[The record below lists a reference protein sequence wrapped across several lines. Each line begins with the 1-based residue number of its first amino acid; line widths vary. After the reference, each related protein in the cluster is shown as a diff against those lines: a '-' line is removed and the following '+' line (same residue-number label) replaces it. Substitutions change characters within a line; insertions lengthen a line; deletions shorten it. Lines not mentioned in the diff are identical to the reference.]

1 MMACGTGL
9 MCGIVMNRG
18 KKNNSKQQ
26 YTMAINLDILNQQWE
41 GREKGVIE
49 DALKELLLDII
60 TKLLNPIIAD
70 NSVGISALTLE
81 LRNKI
86 NNALSS
92 ESDPTVPAWA
102 KSPTK
107 PRYTAREVEGALT
120 ESDVIS
126 MIDDLTGG
134 TISAIRNSNDGQI
147 YNIWVGTQEELNL
160 LNGDYDEN
168 TIYLVGTVPA
178 GTTRFSV
185 INNFTEAE
193 GATIS
198 QSNDATRVVSG
209 SEYSNVLSVNSG
221 YRLSNVQATMAGGG
235 QISVTAGSN
244 GTYEIHTLEVT
255 GNITITAA
263 ASAIGSFA
271 VDKSGIGN
279 HITVSGT
286 DANTQSVLEGGTFS
300 IVLTASDNYT
310 LDSVTVNG
318 VQKTITNNSC
328 SITVSNV
335 QAAIII
341 TASATMHI
349 DSINVTAGTRNA
361 NTIPLSAAINPSNAD
376 NVTLQWSIS
385 EDGTTWGT
393 STTNFSLTDNGSG
406 SATLTV
412 KSSASNASVTV
423 KCADTNAASDD
434 ATGTLQLTGLSYEET
449 PIPITEITDISATRT
464 AANTLKL
471 EATADGNTP
480 ITFSIVGTAPKVK
493 QLNRSASP
501 ITLDDV
507 DNVVRNGDTLTYK
520 EDCKV
525 TIQASAENGT
535 VTFQK
540 EITIEH
546 ANADAIW
553 FEDEVTLAALNS
565 NSVGSGGKVTYSQ
578 AAALTSLKFLA
589 GNTSIRRFKEFM
601 WFTGITQLGPNAGD
615 KGTFKNCSNLECIGL
630 PNVTVAVNA
639 GTNNS
644 AQPFYGCKLR
654 EFHIHSLS
662 DFKLNIWTDAGR
674 MINAGKSSEGL
685 GLFING
691 QEVYDVIIPE
701 GVGIGKKYAGFNRI
715 TSFTAEYITS
725 FPVGSLDGCTALTS
739 LKIGDGVTQFGDYA
753 LSGSLTNLSDVDLG
767 SGISALGEQCF
778 RDCTSLMSLTLRYDG
793 VVTQNN
799 SFYNAALIDILGRI
813 QLHVPSEQVEAYKAD
828 TTYWAK
834 VNDNNITAITD

>member
-1 MMACGTGL
+1 
-9 MCGIVMNRG
+9 
-18 KKNNSKQQ
+18 
-26 YTMAINLDILNQQWE
+26 
-41 GREKGVIE
+41 
-49 DALKELLLDII
+49 
-60 TKLLNPIIAD
+60 
-70 NSVGISALTLE
+70 
-81 LRNKI
+81 
-86 NNALSS
+86 
-92 ESDPTVPAWA
+92 
-102 KSPTK
+102 
-107 PRYTAREVEGALT
+107 
-120 ESDVIS
+120 

-168 TIYLVGTVPA
+168 TIYIVGTVPA

-376 NVTLQWSIS
+376 NVTLQWLIS

-449 PIPITEITDISATRT
+449 PIPITEITDITATRT
-464 AANTLKL
+464 AANTLTL

-480 ITFSIVGTAPKVK
+480 ITFSIVGTAPKSK
-493 QLNRSASP
+493 KLDYNNSP
-501 ITLDDV
+501 ATLEEV
-507 DNVVRNGDTLTYK
+507 DNVVLNGDTLTYK

-540 EITIEH
+540 EITIAH
-546 ANADAIW
+546 DSADSIW

-565 NSVGSGGKVTYSQ
+565 NSVGSGGKVTYAQ
-578 AAALTSLKFLA
+578 AAAVTTLKTLA

-601 WFTGITQLGPNAGD
+601 WFTGITGAGPNASD
-615 KGTFKNCSNLECIGL
+615 KSKFNGCSNLECIGI
-630 PNVTVAVNA
+630 PGVSFYFN
-639 GTNNS
+639 GSS
-644 AQPFYGCKLR
+644 ASTSPFYGCKLR
-654 EFHIHSLS
+654 EVHIKSYADYKLSLY
-662 DFKLNIWTDAGR
+662 NDAASW
-674 MINAGKSSEGL
+674 ISAGKSSEGL

-691 QEVYDVIIPE
+691 EEVYDVVIPS
-701 GVGIGKKYAGFNRI
+701 GAAANKKYQGFNRI
-715 TSFTAEYITS
+715 TSFVAEHITS
-725 FPVGSLDGCTALTS
+725 FPVGSLYGCTSLQS
-739 LKIGDGVTQFGDYA
+739 LKIGDNVTTFGDNV
-753 LSGSLTNLSDVDLG
+753 LGSASYTSASYTITSLKTVDLG
-767 SGISALGEQCF
+767 SGISALGSQAF
-778 RDCTSLMSLTLRYDG
+778 RGCTGLRTLTLRYDG
-793 VVTQNN
+793 VVTSNN
-799 SFYNAALIDILGRI
+799 SFYNAAAMSSIDLY
-813 QLHVPSEQVEAYKAD
+813 VPANQVSAYQASS
-828 TTYWAK
+828 TWSGAK
-834 VNDNNITAITD
+834 SINAITE

>member
-1 MMACGTGL
+1 
-9 MCGIVMNRG
+9 
-18 KKNNSKQQ
+18 
-26 YTMAINLDILNQQWE
+26 MAINQDILNQQWE

-60 TKLLNPIIAD
+60 TELLKPIAD

-107 PRYTAREVEGALT
+107 PRYTASEVEGALT

-126 MIDDLTGG
+126 MIDDMTGG

-168 TIYLVGTVPA
+168 TIYIVGTVPA

-393 STTNFSLTDNGSG
+393 STTNFSLSDNGSG

-434 ATGTLQLTGLSYEET
+434 ATGTLQLTGLTYQEVQT
-449 PIPITEITDISATRT
+449 PITEITDISATRT
-464 AANTLKL
+464 AANTLLL
-471 EATADGNTP
+471 EATSDGNTGVS
-480 ITFSIVGTAPKVK
+480 FSIVGTAPKVK
-493 QLNRSASP
+493 KLDYTNSP
-501 ITLDDV
+501 ATLEEV
-507 DNVVRNGDTLTYK
+507 DNVVLNVNTLTYK

-540 EITIEH
+540 EITIAH
-546 ANADAIW
+546 DSADSIW

-565 NSVGSGGKVTYSQ
+565 NSVGSGGKVTYAQ
-578 AAALTSLKFLA
+578 AAAVTTLKTLA

-601 WFTGITQLGPNAGD
+601 WFTGITGAGPNASD
-615 KGTFKNCSNLECIGL
+615 KSKFNGCSNLECIGI
-630 PNVTVAVNA
+630 PGVSFYFN
-639 GTNNS
+639 GSS
-644 AQPFYGCKLR
+644 ASTSPFYGCKLR
-654 EFHIHSLS
+654 EVHIKSYADYKLSLY
-662 DFKLNIWTDAGR
+662 NDAASW
-674 MINAGKSSEGL
+674 ISAGKSSEGL

-691 QEVYDVIIPE
+691 EEVYDVVIPS
-701 GVGIGKKYAGFNRI
+701 GAAANKKYQGFNRI
-715 TSFTAEYITS
+715 TSFVAEHITS
-725 FPVGSLDGCTALTS
+725 FPVGSLYGCTSLQS
-739 LKIGDGVTQFGDYA
+739 LKIGDNVTTFGDNVLGGASYTIT
-753 LSGSLTNLSDVDLG
+753 SLKTVDLG
-767 SGISALGEQCF
+767 SGISALGSQAF
-778 RDCTSLMSLTLRYDG
+778 RGCTGLRTLTLRYDG
-793 VVTQNN
+793 VVTSNN
-799 SFYNAALIDILGRI
+799 SFYKAAAMSSIDLY
-813 QLHVPSEQVEAYKAD
+813 VPANQVSAYQASS
-828 TTYWAK
+828 TWSGAK
-834 VNDNNITAITD
+834 SINAITE